1 MTSASVSNDTATSPG
16 LPASL
21 ELGAVRLIV
30 TDLDRSI
37 AFYRDVIGLLPAM
50 SSEAHCCML
59 SSEDGSVVLELEARA
74 DAERAGM
81 HAGLYHVALLA
92 PSRRELANMVL
103 RIIATRTPV
112 QGASEHHTHEAIYL
126 ADPDGNGLELA
137 CDWPQSQWP
146 SVRDFE
152 AMRPDPLDVDDLLKQ
167 ADPSNV
173 PAHAGPG
180 LRVGHLHLHVG
191 DIAEARAWYEG
202 VIGFD
207 PIMQIPT
214 ASFMS
219 VGGYHH
225 HLAVNTWKGEGAPAV
240 PTTAVG
246 MRWWTV
252 RVPSVADID
261 ALAARLN
268 EANAAYQRVSASCLD
283 VADRWGNVMRCMKM
297 LDE

>member
-1 MTSASVSNDTATSPG
+1 MSRSGSNSTDELRV
-16 LPASL
+16 LPASI

-30 TDLDRSI
+30 TNLERST
-37 AFYRDVIGLLPAM
+37 AFYQDVIGLLPST
-50 SSEAHCCML
+50 SSDPDVCAL
-59 SSEDGSVVLELEARA
+59 SSEDGVPVLELEQRT
-74 DAERAGM
+74 DAHRAGK

-137 CDWPQSQWP
+137 CDWPKSVWP
-146 SVRDFE
+146 SIRDVN
-152 AMRPDPLDVDDLLKQ
+152 AMRPDPLDIDDLLAQ
-167 ADPSNV
+167 ADANNV

-191 DIAEARAWYEG
+191 DIDAARTWYED
-202 VIGFD
+202 VIGFE
-207 PIMQIPT
+207 PMMQIPT
-214 ASFMS
+214 AAFMS

-225 HLAVNTWKGEGAPAV
+225 HLAVNTWKGVDAPAV
-240 PTTAVG
+240 PESAVG

-252 RVPSVADID
+252 CVPSVADID
-261 ALAARLN
+261 ALADRLQ
-268 EANAAYQRVSASCLD
+268 EAGDAFHRTSPSTLE
-283 VADRWGNVMRCMKM
+283 VADRWGNGIRFVQMIN
-297 LDE
+297 E